1 MEIDLVIPWVDG
13 NDPKWLAEK
22 RACLKEEEGD
32 GRANRFRE
40 WDNLEYLFRGIEKNL
55 PWIRKIHFITWG
67 HVPKWMKVNHPKLN
81 IVKHTDYIP
90 KEYLPTYNSHVI

>member
-40 WDNLEYLFRGIEKNL
+40 WDNLEYLPGDMYQN
-55 PWIRKIHFITWG
+55 G
-67 HVPKWMKVNHPKLN
+67 
-81 IVKHTDYIP
+81 
-90 KEYLPTYNSHVI
+90 

>member
-40 WDNLEYLFRGIEKNL
+40 WDNLEYLLGACTEMDESKSSEIKYCKTYRLYSKRISS
-55 PWIRKIHFITWG
+55 
-67 HVPKWMKVNHPKLN
+67 
-81 IVKHTDYIP
+81 
-90 KEYLPTYNSHVI
+90 YL

>member
-13 NDPKWLAEK
+13 NDSKWLAEK

-55 PWIRKIHFITWG
+55 PWIR
-67 HVPKWMKVNHPKLN
+67 N
-81 IVKHTDYIP
+81 
-90 KEYLPTYNSHVI
+90 